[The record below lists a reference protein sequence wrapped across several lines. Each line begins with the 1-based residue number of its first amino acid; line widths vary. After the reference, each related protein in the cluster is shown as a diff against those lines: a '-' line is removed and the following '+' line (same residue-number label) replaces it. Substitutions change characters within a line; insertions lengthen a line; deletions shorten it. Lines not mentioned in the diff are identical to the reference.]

1 MLPIQRGQSS
11 KVEACNAAWASRSK
25 QVAVAGSSLGPRP
38 FLYVDLCACAGKGE
52 GQERKGLGGTRL
64 SSRRI
69 LECKQ
74 FHLWSNTAYTI
85 SDNCTHVTEY
95 GVQAAVNSK
104 DPEEDGHDFYARSM
118 R

>member
-1 MLPIQRGQSS
+1 MSDYP
-11 KVEACNAAWASRSK
+11 
-25 QVAVAGSSLGPRP
+25 SLGPRP
-38 FLYVDLCACAGKGE
+38 VDLCACAGKWE
-52 GQERKGLGGTRL
+52 GQERKGLGTRL

-95 GVQAAVNSK
+95 GVQAAVNNSI
-104 DPEEDGHDFYARSM
+104 ARI
-118 R
+118 

>member
-1 MLPIQRGQSS
+1 M
-11 KVEACNAAWASRSK
+11 
-25 QVAVAGSSLGPRP
+25 
-38 FLYVDLCACAGKGE
+38 
-52 GQERKGLGGTRL
+52 GTRL

-104 DPEEDGHDFYARSM
+104 DLSHARRLGVCPARLPATAVSISFLAVDPSVVCKVCYFTLNKCI
-118 R
+118 RRHQGDLETSVAE